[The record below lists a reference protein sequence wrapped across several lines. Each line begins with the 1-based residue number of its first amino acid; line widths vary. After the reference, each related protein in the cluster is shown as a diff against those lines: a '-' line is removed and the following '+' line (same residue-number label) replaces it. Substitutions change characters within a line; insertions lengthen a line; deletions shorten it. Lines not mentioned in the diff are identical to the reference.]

1 MQQLPADLVQK
12 GDCVVGTVQ
21 GGLKQWVPIFTVTQV
36 CFAACQPLMFTAR
49 PDAAAL
55 MQCLLPH
62 LHSHPGALCCLPAT
76 ASHSQAYLL
85 KQLL

>member
-36 CFAACQPLMFTAR
+36 RFAVYQPRTSTAR
-49 PDAAAL
+49 PI
-55 MQCLLPH
+55 
-62 LHSHPGALCCLPAT
+62 
-76 ASHSQAYLL
+76 Y
-85 KQLL
+85 